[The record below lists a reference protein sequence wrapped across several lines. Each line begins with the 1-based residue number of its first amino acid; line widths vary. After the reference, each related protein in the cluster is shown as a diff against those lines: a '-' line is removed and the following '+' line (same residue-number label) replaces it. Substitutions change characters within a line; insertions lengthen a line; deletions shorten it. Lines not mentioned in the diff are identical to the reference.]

1 MQALFSALRRMAL
14 IDRFRNSS
22 AEDDFVEETPEQAF
36 RWCGLLTDGPM
47 TSVPSLA
54 IMGVN
59 GSVQVR
65 GVEGREIRVV
75 AIRRGERAKLKTVR
89 VTVEQNGRGVKVR
102 AIYPRFQWPG
112 RPKVKV
118 DFAVEIPAAV
128 SLMVRLANGCIN
140 LKSVT
145 GDAELYTGHGVVSI
159 SDSGWVSAEADHGYI
174 HASIREPAWARP
186 LHFRTAEGSIRV
198 ELPSSA
204 STRIRAMTINGI
216 VSASF
221 PLAIEKKRYNFL
233 SGVLGADDRR
243 ELVCECGNGSVHL
256 SQARA

>member
-1 MQALFSALRRMAL
+1 H
-14 IDRFRNSS
+14 
-22 AEDDFVEETPEQAF
+22 
-36 RWCGLLTDGPM
+36 
-47 TSVPSLA
+47 
-54 IMGVN
+54 

-75 AIRRGERAKLKTVR
+75 AIRRGDRTKLKTVR
-89 VTVEQNGRGVKVR
+89 VAVEQNGRGVKIR

-112 RPKVKV
+112 HDPRVRV

-128 SLMVRLANGCIN
+128 ALMVRLANGGIN
-140 LKSVT
+140 VKSVS
-145 GDAELYTGHGVVSI
+145 GDAELYTGYGVVSI

-174 HASIREPAWARP
+174 HASIREPDWARP

-204 STRIRAMTINGI
+204 STRIRAMTVNGM

-221 PLAIEKKRYNFL
+221 PLAIENKRYNFL
-233 SGVLGADDRR
+233 SGVLGADGRR